1 MTPYQQNLI
10 KEQARADFARSPALQ
25 AEFETPE
32 TYAAYQAAVA
42 RGSVVGKERPAT
54 ESDPARA
61 AFKRIWDGMP
71 GHQAKWPGGF
81 EEAYRAHL
89 IAESARCA
97 PGLHGVKPT
106 IYARL
111 PQ

>member
-1 MTPYQQNLI
+1 MNSYQQEQI
-10 KEQARADFARSPALQ
+10 KNKARADFARSPALQ
-25 AEFETPE
+25 AEFESPE

-42 RGSVVGKERPAT
+42 RGAVAGKDRPPV
-54 ESDPARA
+54 ESDPAKA
-61 AFKRIWDGMP
+61 AFRRIWESMP
-71 GHQAKWPGGF
+71 EAQAQWPGGF
-81 EEAYRAHL
+81 DEAYRAHM

-97 PGLHGVKPT
+97 PGLHGAKPT

>member
-10 KEQARADFARSPALQ
+10 KEQARGDYARSPALQ
-25 AEFETPE
+25 NEFSTPE
-32 TYAAYQAAVA
+32 EFACYRVA
-42 RGSVVGKERPAT
+42 KERGLIQSSERVET
-54 ESDPARA
+54 DPAKA
-61 AFKRIWDGMP
+61 EFKRIWNAMP
-71 GHQAKWPGGF
+71 AFQARWAGGF
-81 EEAYRAHL
+81 EEAWRAHL

-111 PQ
+111 GQ

>member
-10 KEQARADFARSPALQ
+10 KEKARADFARSPALQ

-32 TYAAYQAAVA
+32 TYAAYAAA
-42 RGSVVGKERPAT
+42 KERGLIQCNERVET
-54 ESDPARA
+54 DPAKASFR
-61 AFKRIWDGMP
+61 RIWESMP
-71 GHQAKWPGGF
+71 EAQAQWRGGF
-81 EEAYRAHL
+81 EEAWRAHL

-97 PGLHGVKPT
+97 PGLHGAKPT

-111 PQ
+111 SQ

>member
-1 MTPYQQNLI
+1 MNSYQQEQI
-10 KEQARADFARSPALQ
+10 KAKARADFARSPALQ

-61 AFKRIWDGMP
+61 SFRRIWDSMP
-71 GHQAKWPGGF
+71 EAQAQWAGGF
-81 EEAYRAHL
+81 EQAYRAHM

-97 PGLHGVKPT
+97 PGLHGVKPS
-106 IYARL
+106 IYARAG
-111 PQ
+111 